1 VIARALATAPTG
13 GKVALFAH
21 AHILRIL
28 AARWIG
34 LPATGGSLLALGT
47 GSVSVMGWERETR
60 VIASWNRGFE

>member
-1 VIARALATAPTG
+1 VL
-13 GKVALFAH
+13 LFGH

-34 LPATGGSLLALGT
+34 LAPVGGSLLVLGT

-60 VIASWNRGFE
+60 VVKRWNRSFED